1 MKYLGKIQDNKDLV
15 TKEYVDNADN
25 NKVDK
30 VSGKGLSTNDYTTAE
45 KNKLAGIAA
54 GAQVNSVTGVKGNS
68 ESSYRTGNVNLT
80 AANIGAAA
88 SSHTHDDRY
97 YTETETDTKL
107 EKYIPFAE
115 YRNANGSNAGKYY
128 KISIN
133 SYTSWMLNFTVK
145 LYHSY
150 QAYDLQISGY
160 NYGTSHWYS
169 PAAVILG
176 SSVTTTIDVSF
187 GYDSDWHLWVA
198 IPAEQYTGLGVYCV
212 ANGYYKATVVQTKD
226 NLFSI
231 ELVTGMPETL
241 QSTKTAYRPWYRD
254 ETVTN
259 ATNAASATTAG
270 NVTGTVA
277 IANGG
282 TGATTAA
289 GAANNIFSGLPAWT
303 ADPTDDTYFPRQDT
317 TGSASYG
324 KVKFSTVW
332 NYISSKANSVYQK
345 IRPSGYA
352 YNLNASGYTGGAS
365 KKYIRIK
372 LPDSCKTIWVMA
384 YIEVSIR
391 GLYATGNGGKVYINA
406 YHGANSPYTWQGFNF
421 STSGNLP
428 NNIAVYAS
436 DGQYF
441 YIFFQSA
448 YQTASIDKMLIGD
461 TASTYDLSNTV
472 IDYVD
477 ELPGTYETALRT
489 EKHVLYFGNQAGDL
503 GSGTPAA
510 ATKTFWENSVPKNS
524 VCIGYNTSGTEYTI
538 IYSKGADNT
547 WGNIIKWSYGDNYFR
562 TLKRNSGNWT
572 SDDWIKMDAGNADT
586 VNGKT
591 VASNVPA
598 NAVFTDTVT
607 TATTSGSGN
616 AVTAISATNGA
627 LTVTK
632 GTTFLTSHQDI
643 SGKAD
648 KSATVSTVTWDSTN
662 KKLTKTING
671 TTTDVVTAATLR
683 TGLNVADGAEVN
695 QNAFSNVK
703 VGSTTVA
710 ADSKTDTLE
719 LVAGS
724 NVTLTPDTTNDK
736 VTIAATDTT
745 YESKAAASGGTAVSL
760 VTTGE
765 KYTWNHKMSS
775 IADVTTMELLTYEG
789 TTNDVMTVGLHDD
802 DATSKVP
809 VVNATTGKI
818 PASVY
823 NNTTYESK
831 EAASGGTAVSLV
843 TTGEKYTWNNKQAAL
858 VSGTNIKTIN
868 NTSLLGSGNISISGG
883 GGTTDYSDLSN
894 KPQINSNTLSG
905 NKTSA
910 DLGLQ
915 SALSVESQTL
925 AVSSSFTLY
934 SSSPYTTTD
943 ATITLRRYGRVASVT
958 GMVKPKSAINGS
970 DTEYTICTVPTGY
983 RPSQPI
989 IQLMQGSTQYHWCLK
1004 VNTDGR
1010 VTFSRYSATTS
1021 YAQASTS
1028 TWLPFHATWIIG

>member
-15 TKEYVDNADN
+15 TKEYVDNADSG
-25 NKVDK
+25 KVDK

-68 ESSYRTGNVNLT
+68 ESSYRTGNVNIT
-80 AANIGAAA
+80 AANVGLSSVYNLPQISLSGGTSIEANTNLDDLTTLGNYYCISSTTAPTLSNCPVSTYFHMYVGYSDGVSPGWPYQELINGATGQKWYRLKKAN
-88 SSHTHDDRY
+88 
-97 YTETETDTKL
+97 EGWTKWQTCL
-107 EKYIPFAE
+107 
-115 YRNANGSNAGKYY
+115 Y
-128 KISIN
+128 KN
-133 SYTSWMLNFTVK
+133 DNNTAYTSL
-145 LYHSY
+145 
-150 QAYDLQISGY
+150 
-160 NYGTSHWYS
+160 
-169 PAAVILG
+169 
-176 SSVTTTIDVSF
+176 
-187 GYDSDWHLWVA
+187 
-198 IPAEQYTGLGVYCV
+198 
-212 ANGYYKATVVQTKD
+212 
-226 NLFSI
+226 
-231 ELVTGMPETL
+231 
-241 QSTKTAYRPWYRD
+241 
-254 ETVTN
+254 
-259 ATNAASATTAG
+259 
-270 NVTGTVA
+270 
-277 IANGG
+277 
-282 TGATTAA
+282 
-289 GAANNIFSGLPAWT
+289 
-303 ADPTDDTYFPRQDT
+303 
-317 TGSASYG
+317 ASY
-324 KVKFSTVW
+324 
-332 NYISSKANSVYQK
+332 
-345 IRPSGYA
+345 
-352 YNLNASGYTGGAS
+352 YTGGTTPT
-365 KKYIRIK
+365 YYRIK
-372 LPDSCKTIWVMA
+372 IPDTTTKWAILRLEISVIQT
-384 YIEVSIR
+384 YNNS
-391 GLYATGNGGKVYINA
+391 NGGKILIGA
-406 YHGANSPYTWQGFNF
+406 YHSSASPYTW
-421 STSGNLP
+421 TSIVADAFGTFAET
-428 NNIAVYAS
+428 IKVYAS
-436 DGQYF
+436 DGTYF
-441 YIFFQSA
+441 YIAGCGAYTTISVDKLLASDQVRTVDISDVA
-448 YQTASIDKMLIGD
+448 IDVVTALPSTYQTATM
-461 TASTYDLSNTV
+461 
-472 IDYVD
+472 
-477 ELPGTYETALRT
+477 
-489 EKHVLYFGNQAGDL
+489 
-503 GSGTPAA
+503 
-510 ATKTFWENSVPKNS
+510 KNS
-524 VCIGYNTSGTEYTI
+524 FSKKLETYKQGSTTE
-538 IYSKGADNT
+538 T
-547 WGNIIKWSYGDNYFR
+547 WGGSYPVYAQWVDSSIVKIKCDNY
-562 TLKRNSGNWT
+562 TTQVDSAT
-572 SDDWIKMDAGNADT
+572 NASKVNNLT
-586 VNGKT
+586 VQT
-591 VASNVPA
+591 AVPA

-607 TATTSGSGN
+607 TATTTGSGN

-724 NVTLTPDTTNDK
+724 NVTLTPDATNDK

-775 IADVTTMELLTYEG
+775 IADVTNMELLTYEG
-789 TTNDVMTVGLHDD
+789 TTNNVMTVGLHDD
-802 DATSKVP
+802 DATAKVP

-843 TTGEKYTWNNKQAAL
+843 TTGEKYTWNNKQATL

-868 NTSLLGSGNISISGG
+868 NTSLLGSGNISVGGG

-958 GMVKPKSAINGS
+958 GMVKPKSAITGS